1 MKTMQQLLLGIY
13 LPKVPQGQTIA
24 EHLNILKLFWGF
36 ATRFKKTPVSSLP
49 CTIPATSV
57 HGQFQL
63 WTFCIQWT
71 PLGAPIIS
79 IGPDQLGA
87 GATTDAA
94 SHASLDALFRFL
106 SGCQVKKFTCHRN
119 SWRFKFVQLLYQIVP
134 SFQFCTG
141 QTANSVTCFI
151 SVWFSWFTST
161 LTQGN
166 LQHRSTSTRLCHHRN
181 EALQIAPAQAK
192 RSCIYEE

>member
-134 SFQFCTG
+134 SFP
-141 QTANSVTCFI
+141 V
-151 SVWFSWFTST
+151 
-161 LTQGN
+161 L
-166 LQHRSTSTRLCHHRN
+166 HRSNCKQCDVFHFCLVFMIHIHTYTRQSSTQIYKYK
-181 EALQIAPAQAK
+181 AL
-192 RSCIYEE
+192 SS